1 MKEVILIPSYEPDKK
16 LISLIETINRN
27 RFDIIVVDDGSGKKY
42 QDIFQKICNKV
53 YLISYVPNMGKGHAL
68 KKGLSYIKE
77 KYQKDYLVITMDS
90 DGQHTIGDAIKL
102 SNYAKEHLNT
112 YVLGMRKRNSNT
124 PLRSKIGNR
133 ITKFVYHITT
143 GVNIYDTQTGL
154 RCFSNTLTE
163 FLLNTPGERFEYEMN
178 ALLSSPKN
186 GIKLHEIEIETI
198 YMDNNKGTHFKTLRD
213 SYLIY
218 KDIFKFGFSSI
229 ISFIIDYSLF
239 SIFSIFLSLTLSNI
253 LARIISATC
262 NYTLNRKLVF
272 KSKNSLYKTALSYIS
287 LAILILMLNTIL
299 LNILV
304 EKVLLNK
311 FIAKLMVEACLFIF
325 SYYIQN
331 KYIFKRR

>member
-1 MKEVILIPSYEPDKK
+1 MKEVILIPSYEPDEK

-42 QDIFQKICNKV
+42 QDIFQKIRDKV
-53 YLISYVPNMGKGHAL
+53 YLISYEPNMGKGHAL
-68 KKGLSYIKE
+68 KRGLSYIKE

-213 SYLIY
+213 SYLFY

>member
-133 ITKFVYHITT
+133 ITKFVYYITT

>member
-53 YLISYVPNMGKGHAL
+53 YLISYEPNMGKGHAL

-311 FIAKLMVEACLFIF
+311 FIAKLMVETCLFIF

>member
-53 YLISYVPNMGKGHAL
+53 YLISYEPNMGKGHAL